1 MRNPKL
7 GKTLLA
13 SALGLAVLTGF
24 TPSAG
29 AADTTATFTVT
40 GGLLSITAPA
50 SKALSDAAA
59 GAIATAQLGNVVVS
73 DLRGALAG
81 SWTAEVASSTFTTT
95 GVGAPAIPLTSVEYW
110 SGASISPTGT
120 AVRVPGQLLAAN
132 KAVLDATRTAFSAT
146 GVIGNGTTTWNPT
159 LLVNVP
165 ASAVAGDYTGTITHS
180 MA

>member
-1 MRNPKL
+1 MRNVKL

-29 AADTTATFTVT
+29 ASATTATFTVT
-40 GGLLSITAPA
+40 AGLLSISAPE

-59 GAIATAQLGNVVVS
+59 GGIATAQLGNVVVS

-81 SWTAEVASSTFTTT
+81 SWTAKVISSSFTTPGT
-95 GVGAPAIPLTSVEYW
+95 DAPVIPATAVEYW
-110 SGASISPTGT
+110 SGAATAQSGT
-120 AVRVPGQLLAAN
+120 AVRVAGQATALL
-132 KAVLDATRTAFSAT
+132 KAPINALTTAYSAT
-146 GVIGNGTTTWNPT
+146 GVVGNNSTTWNPT
-159 LLVNVP
+159 VLVNVP
-165 ASAVAGDYTGTITHS
+165 AGAIAGLHTGTITHS